1 MRALMIAG
9 LALSLSPMAY
19 ASASPQ
25 AKESPSALLQG
36 MAKAVKHLSYEGTF
50 VYQNGGSLS
59 TLRVV
64 HAWNSGQVRERLISQ
79 DGSRREVLI
88 NGTSVTYVRP
98 SVKSIVI
105 MQRSVHPGLPGGVG
119 EGAWKSPYYH
129 PQLGKLHRVA
139 SMPCRQVVLQPVDQL
154 RYVRRIC
161 VGLRH
166 HLPLETEVVDRNGN
180 VVERMLFT
188 WLRVVKSVPASEF
201 APPVLGSGYT
211 LKRLRDTGPGQK
223 RTSDWQFGGLPAG
236 FKLFAERERN
246 LESGGRQ
253 VRQMVLSD
261 GISTVSVF
269 IAPSMGDSA
278 NGRFV
283 RSGALNV
290 YDATV
295 HGHDVTVMGEVPKQ
309 TIRDIIG
316 ALSYRG

>member
-9 LALSLSPMAY
+9 LALSLSPMVY
-19 ASASPQ
+19 ASASQQ
-25 AKESPSALLQG
+25 AEESPSALLQS
-36 MAKAVKHLSYEGTF
+36 MATAVKHLNYEGTF
-50 VYQNGGSLS
+50 VYQNGDALS

-64 HAWNSGQVRERLISQ
+64 HAWHSGQVREKLTSQ

-88 NGTSVTYVRP
+88 NGGSVTYVRP

-139 SMPCRQVVLQPVDQL
+139 GMPCRQVVLQPTDQL
-154 RYVRRIC
+154 RYARRIC
-161 VGLRH
+161 VGLQH
-166 HLPLETEVVDRNGN
+166 HLPLETEVVDRHGN

-188 WLRVVKSVPASEF
+188 WLRVVKSVPESEF

-211 LKRLRDTGPGQK
+211 LKRLRDTGPK
-223 RTSDWQFGGLPAG
+223 RTSDWRFGGLPVG

-269 IAPSMGDSA
+269 IAPSTGDTA
-278 NGRFV
+278 TGRFV

-290 YDATV
+290 YATTV
-295 HGHDVTVMGEVPKQ
+295 RGHDVTVMGEVPKQ

>member
-9 LALSLSPMAY
+9 LALSLSPMVY
-19 ASASPQ
+19 ASTSPHET
-25 AKESPSALLQG
+25 ESPAVLLQG
-36 MAKAVKHLSYEGTF
+36 MAKAVKQLSYEGTF
-50 VYQNGGSLS
+50 VYQSGDSLS
-59 TLRVV
+59 TLKVV
-64 HAWNSGQVRERLISQ
+64 HAWHSGQVRERLISQ

-88 NGTSVTYVRP
+88 NGSSVTYVRP
-98 SVKSIVI
+98 SVRSIVI
-105 MQRSVHPGLPGGVG
+105 MQRSVQPGLPGGVG
-119 EGAWKSPYYH
+119 EGAWKSAYYH
-129 PQLGKLHRVA
+129 PQLGNLHRVA

-166 HLPLETEVVDRNGN
+166 HLPLETEVVDRHGK

-188 WLRVVKSVPASEF
+188 WLRVLKSVPDSEF

-211 LKRLRDTGPGQK
+211 LKRLRDTGPK
-223 RTSDWQFGGLPAG
+223 RTSDWQFAGLPAG

-253 VRQMVLSD
+253 VRQLVLSD
-261 GISTVSVF
+261 GVSTVSVF
-269 IAPSMGDSA
+269 IAPATGGTA
-278 NGRFV
+278 TGRFV

-290 YDATV
+290 YAATV